1 MSPAPRPLARRI
13 EDTRR
18 RLTEDVDCWV
28 ASASSSAPYLIPLS
42 FFWDGTD
49 LFVATLAASA
59 TSRNLLATGK
69 ARVGVGPTRDV
80 VLIEATVRAMND
92 DEIVPE
98 FADAFAVNAGFDPR
112 LEANQY
118 IYFRITPQ
126 RIQAWREADELPG
139 RDLMRNGVWITRPAG
154 ATPP

>member
-92 DEIVPE
+92 DELVPE
-98 FADAFAVNAGFDPR
+98 FADAFAVNAGFDP
-112 LEANQY
+112 LEASQY
-118 IYFRITPQ
+118 VYFRITPQ
-126 RIQAWREADELPG
+126 RIQAWRKQ
-139 RDLMRNGVWITRPAG
+139 TSFPA
-154 ATPP
+154 AT